1 MPRLIDSRTCPHC
14 KVELPEEMPRSCP
27 GCGGSLQQR
36 YLRSGCITSA
46 PKALLFALSAWTL
59 LRWLA

>member
-1 MPRLIDSRTCPHC
+1 MPRLIDSSTCPHC
-14 KVELPEEMPRSCP
+14 KVELPEETPRSCP
-27 GCGGSLQQR
+27 DCGGSLQQR

-46 PKALLFALSAWTL
+46 PKALLFALGAWSL